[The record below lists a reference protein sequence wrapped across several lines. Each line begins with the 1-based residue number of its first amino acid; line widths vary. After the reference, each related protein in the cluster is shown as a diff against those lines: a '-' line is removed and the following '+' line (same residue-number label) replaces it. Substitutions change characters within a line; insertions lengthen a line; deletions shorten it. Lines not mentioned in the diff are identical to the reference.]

1 MYRVSN
7 AFMHKIMQDDID
19 KEMDEKYKMQLNSL
33 GGYQKIFPID
43 PNPAAEPEEGLEEKS
58 DQKQVEETV

>member
-33 GGYQKIFPID
+33 GGY
-43 PNPAAEPEEGLEEKS
+43 
-58 DQKQVEETV
+58 